1 MSTEPGYHSIVQH
14 YEACLER
21 HGDTHAGV
29 DWPNA
34 ADADKRYRVMLDVVR
49 EPETAVSLLDFGC
62 GAAHLVEHMQKRQ
75 LEQKLTQIAYAGLD
89 ASPKF
94 TALCQHKYPALPFY
108 CMDVLQDHAALP
120 MFDYVVMNGVFT
132 EKRELS
138 QDAMWAYFT
147 QLITLMFAKTQRG
160 LAFNVMSKAVDWERD
175 DLFHLSADV
184 LINFLTKNLTRNFV
198 IRNDYGLYEYTTYI
212 YR

>member
-34 ADADKRYRVMLDVVR
+34 QDADKRYRVMLDVVR
-49 EPETAVSLLDFGC
+49 ESESPVTLLDFGC

-75 LEQKLTQIAYAGLD
+75 LSHIAYAGLD

-120 MFDYVVMNGVFT
+120 QFDYVVMNGVFT
-132 EKRELS
+132 EKRALS